1 MQKIGVTIGGR
12 PYEIQVEAAV
22 QSNTDL
28 RVIVDGKTIPVSVQ
42 SLRDPESLD
51 WILVGNRPY
60 EIVLDRDLQ
69 WLEVYGRRYGDLTV
83 SDLEAA
89 VARPTS
95 RDGRIK
101 APIPGIITRLL
112 VAVGDEVEAGQ
123 SVVVLE
129 AMKMENEIKAPR
141 SGIVRRINVS
151 SGQGVTLNEVLAEI
165 E

>member
-1 MQKIGVTIGGR
+1 MHKIGVTIGGR
-12 PYEIQVEAAV
+12 TYEIQVEAAV

-89 VARPTS
+89 VARPTR
-95 RDGRIK
+95 RDGHS
-101 APIPGIITRLL
+101 G
-112 VAVGDEVEAGQ
+112 GCDSAGGPCH
-123 SVVVLE
+123 
-129 AMKMENEIKAPR
+129 AARGGPR
-141 SGIVRRINVS
+141 RPARG
-151 SGQGVTLNEVLAEI
+151 A
-165 E
+165 